1 MYIISNMTN
10 DRVCAKIK
18 KIRLEK
24 NLTQEYVA
32 EQLNISQSYYA
43 KIENGKKELTLNLLF
58 NISKVLNTDTTF
70 LVKAL
75 NE

>member
-1 MYIISNMTN
+1 MTN

-58 NISKVLNTDTTF
+58 NISKVLNADTTF